1 MKIVAGLI
9 ILFYILVIISVVGIL
24 IYLIIKRINERD
36 NETFEKRDN

>member
-1 MKIVAGLI
+1 MKIVGGLI